1 MKLILIRHGET
12 KGNEDGVYQGALD
25 LSLSEKGINQ
35 CLEIKKK
42 LKNFK
47 VDKVYSSPLKRAI
60 ESACIIFNFDEYN
73 KENNKG
79 LNEQRRGVHNGKG
92 NDRYIKN
99 NGISI
104 VDDFREVDFGSWEGL
119 HYRTISMEQ
128 KEAYDQFIKDYKTFT
143 FPEGENFNEF
153 YTRIIKAF
161 SDIAEKNKDKT
172 IAIVAHGGTIKSI
185 LCELLGI
192 GKDGFYNINVY
203 HGCYS
208 LVSVYEGI
216 AIIEEINK

>member
-1 MKLILIRHGET
+1 MKLLLGFIDILKDHGGNMKLILIRHGET
-12 KGNEDGVYQGALD
+12 KGNEDGVYQGTLN

-35 CLEIKKK
+35 CLEVKNK

-47 VDKVYSSPLKRAI
+47 VDKVYSSTLKRAF
-60 ESACIIFNFDEYN
+60 ESASIIFNE
-73 KENNKG
+73 
-79 LNEQRRGVHNGKG
+79 G
-92 NDRYIKN
+92 NIQ
-99 NGISI
+99 I
-104 VDDFREVDFGSWEGL
+104 VDDFREIDFGSWEGL

-143 FPEGENFNEF
+143 FPEGENFNHF
-153 YTRIIKAF
+153 YNRITKAF
-161 SDIAEKNKDKT
+161 SDIAKKNKDKT

-192 GKDGFYNINVY
+192 GQDGFYSINVY

>member
-35 CLEIKKK
+35 CLEVKNK

-60 ESACIIFNFDEYN
+60 ESSAIIFDEYD
-73 KENNKG
+73 KENHKE
-79 LNEQRRGVHNGKG
+79 LNEQSNEVYDEESNIQI
-92 NDRYIKN
+92 IKN
-99 NGISI
+99 
-104 VDDFREVDFGSWEGL
+104 FREIDFGSWEGL
-119 HYRTISMEQ
+119 HYRTISIEQ
-128 KEAYDQFIKDYKTFT
+128 KKAYDQFIKDYKTFT
-143 FPEGENFNEF
+143 FPEGENFNHF
-153 YTRIIKAF
+153 YRRVIEAF
-161 SDIAEKNKDKT
+161 GEITEKNKGKT

-192 GKDGFYNINVY
+192 GQNGFYSINVY

-208 LVSVYEGI
+208 LASVYEGI